1 MNDSKKGM
9 AMKIVVN
16 VLAVIGGIAV
26 LSVIG
31 MALVQMLL
39 PAPVSRRHTGTA
51 SSAT

>member
-1 MNDSKKGM
+1 MNDSKKSM

-31 MALVQMLL
+31 MALM
-39 PAPVSRRHTGTA
+39 HTEMMG
-51 SSAT
+51 SLVC

>member
-9 AMKIVVN
+9 AMKILVN

-31 MALVQMLL
+31 MALMHAGMMGGLVC
-39 PAPVSRRHTGTA
+39 
-51 SSAT
+51 

>member
-1 MNDSKKGM
+1 MNDSKNGM

-31 MALVQMLL
+31 MALM
-39 PAPVSRRHTGTA
+39 HTGMMGGLVC
-51 SSAT
+51 